1 MSGINS
7 GQEAKSLRWL
17 AFNFPKV
24 ENPQTESDKLSNCIH
39 LYSSAAADRIDQLER
54 ELEIVKAER
63 DSYAA
68 EVKEVIDHGMC
79 GICQNYNEE
88 LCITC
93 NFKWRGDKNNDK
105 M

>member
-1 MSGINS
+1 MPKIIPS
-7 GQEAKSLRWL
+7 QEAKSLRWL

-24 ENPQTESDKLSNCIH
+24 EKAETEADKLSNCIH
-39 LYSSAAADRIDQLER
+39 LYSTAGADRIEQLEK
-54 ELEIVKAER
+54 ELEAVRAER

-93 NFKWRGDKNNDK
+93 NFQWRGDKNNDK